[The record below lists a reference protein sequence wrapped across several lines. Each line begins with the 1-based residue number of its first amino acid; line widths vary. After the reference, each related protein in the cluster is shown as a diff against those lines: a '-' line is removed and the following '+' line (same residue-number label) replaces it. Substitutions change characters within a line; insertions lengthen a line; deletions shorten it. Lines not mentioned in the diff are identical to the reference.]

1 MLIFSLTG
9 FNSAKVYQTEL
20 HIMKLTCETRTGQ
33 RERAVVSGSRAANR
47 EITDLPCFL
56 WKKKQM

>member
-56 WKKKQM
+56 